1 MIPEHSNLASHS
13 MVLNDAMNFQWTGRI
28 GEETSYLHG
37 TGNRMTLRALPEF
50 NQLINFTV
58 VIT

>member
-1 MIPEHSNLASHS
+1 